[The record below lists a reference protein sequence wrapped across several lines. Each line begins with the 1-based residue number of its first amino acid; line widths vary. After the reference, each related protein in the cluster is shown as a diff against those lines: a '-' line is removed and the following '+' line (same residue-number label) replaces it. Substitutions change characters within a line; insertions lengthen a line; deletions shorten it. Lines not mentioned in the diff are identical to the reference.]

1 MARKGEEHHAQN
13 AMIQY
18 DMVQNESIGIAHLD
32 LETEAGHAGLVL
44 INHRLALLGGIVG
57 FREQHAVITSGFLVL
72 ADTARLYFITVWSV
86 TVPSCGIG
94 GFSSV
99 PWAYRFGR
107 ASSEALQ
114 GREQLYLLIDR
125 LVLVYQDCI

>member
-72 ADTARLYFITVWSV
+72 ADTARLGLIGLGGLRLRLCRGGSSFIT
-86 TVPSCGIG
+86 G
-94 GFSSV
+94 GT
-99 PWAYRFGR
+99 
-107 ASSEALQ
+107 E
-114 GREQLYLLIDR
+114 
-125 LVLVYQDCI
+125 